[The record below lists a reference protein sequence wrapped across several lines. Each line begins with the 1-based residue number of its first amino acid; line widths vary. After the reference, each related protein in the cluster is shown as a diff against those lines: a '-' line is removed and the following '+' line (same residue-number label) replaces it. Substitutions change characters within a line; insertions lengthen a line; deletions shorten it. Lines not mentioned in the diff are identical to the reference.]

1 MASLTV
7 EGIAILSDYD
17 LFLRLMFDR
26 IKQQHFNNCS
36 EVIIMAVIFKNLL
49 IEEKTEEEKQHI
61 LAIINGEYGLSD
73 DVSCRLR

>member
-1 MASLTV
+1 MASLIV

-49 IEEKTEEEKQHI
+49 IEEKTEEGKQYI
-61 LAIINGEYGLSD
+61 LPIINGEYDLSD

>member
-7 EGIAILSDYD
+7 EGIAILSNYD

-26 IKQQHFNNCS
+26 IKQQNFNNCS
-36 EVIIMAVIFKNLL
+36 EVIINVL
-49 IEEKTEEEKQHI
+49 IEEKTEEKQHI
-61 LAIINGEYGLSD
+61 LSIINGEYDLSD